1 MKLRI
6 FLLCMCGSDLIMFL
20 NVRKESVKDKEKKR
34 KNGSLMEHC
43 AGEGNV
49 SEEVRDK

>member
-1 MKLRI
+1 
-6 FLLCMCGSDLIMFL
+6 MFL